1 MKALQVRFPDADMA
15 ALKTAAANEGVS
27 MNDLVVA
34 AVRDKVSRQS
44 RIAAL
49 VEQAK
54 DKHAD
59 TLAELAK

>member
-15 ALKTAAANEGVS
+15 ALRSAAADEGVS

-34 AVRDKVSRQS
+34 AVRDKVSRQA
-44 RIAAL
+44 RIGAL
-49 VEQAK
+49 VDQAK
-54 DKHAD
+54 NKHTD